1 MVAFYMGG
9 ESKNIPGIAVASGSS
24 VFVYKNLK
32 PFFKFNI
39 PQLDVDPKVRR
50 HAATAHVQLTIAG
63 NRRVDSGVVE
73 RSC

>member
-39 PQLDVDPKVRR
+39 PQLDVDPKVCRPPLR
-50 HAATAHVQLTIAG
+50 GQEADPYVPTG
-63 NRRVDSGVVE
+63 NGRVGASIIQ
-73 RSC
+73 